1 MAATHRLVV
10 GTAGHI
16 DHGKSR
22 LVQALTGQDPD
33 RLPEEKSRGMT
44 IDLGFA
50 YAQLDG
56 CDVWFVDVPGHERF
70 IRNMLAGAGGVDL
83 ALLVVAA
90 DDAVMPQTEEHAEV
104 LRLLGIRDC
113 VVALTKIDLVDD
125 EWADAVEEEV
135 RGLLG
140 KLDMQPLQVVR
151 TSAETGRGIEEL
163 RGVLAGHASERGQ
176 RPATATWFRMPVDRA
191 FSVPGRGTVVTGSVA
206 HGGVQSDDELEL
218 WPAGRVVRVRDLQT
232 HHAAQEAARGR
243 MRLASNL
250 ASIAP
255 EEAPRGCTLA
265 TPGYLAPTRVL
276 DAQLTWLRLVG
287 KRRGQ
292 TLRLRLHLATAETLC
307 QLRLLDPPDGPRVM
321 DAFAQLKLQDTV
333 VAAWGDRFIL
343 RDESGQRTLGGG
355 QVLHPAPRVWS
366 GRRPAR
372 REGLEALCAQEEQA
386 RLEEVVYAA
395 EWQPTTLP
403 QLAARA
409 GLADAVAAERLVGR
423 LKAAGRMRV
432 LSSGE
437 LQLYVHNDRLAAL
450 GEDLERRLGAY
461 RAAHPRQPGVPWS
474 QWPGWMP
481 AACPAKLRGVLAEWY
496 VADGPFRRERDHVLA
511 ADAQAELPA
520 EDQAL
525 LEALLAAFA
534 AAAFQPPALEELDCH
549 TAKNGK
555 RLRELVEYAVAQELL
570 VRVADGLWLH
580 AERWRELVQIV
591 SGAIRER
598 GPLKVAEIRT
608 LLNSSRKYV
617 VPLVERLDAAGVTQ
631 RRGDT
636 RVLGPA
642 ADGGAS

>member
-1 MAATHRLVV
+1 MASTHKLVV

-50 YAQLDG
+50 YTQLDA
-56 CDVWFVDVPGHERF
+56 CDMWFVDVPGHERF

-104 LRLLGIRDC
+104 LRLLGITDC
-113 VVALTKIDLVDD
+113 VVALTKLDLVDD

-135 RGLLG
+135 RSLLAR
-140 KLDMQPLQVVR
+140 LDMQPLQVVR
-151 TSAETGRGIEEL
+151 TSTETGRGIDEL
-163 RGVLAGHASERGQ
+163 RGVLARHAAERGQ
-176 RPATATWFRMPVDRA
+176 RPATATWFRMPIDRA
-191 FSVPGRGTVVTGSVA
+191 FTVPGRGTVVTGSVA
-206 HGGVQSDDELEL
+206 HGGVQSEDELEL
-218 WPAGRVVRVRDLQT
+218 WPAGRVVRVRDLQS
-232 HHAAQEAARGR
+232 HHDAQASAHGR
-243 MRLASNL
+243 MRLAVNL

-255 EEAPRGCTLA
+255 ADAPRGCTLA

-276 DAQLTWLRLVG
+276 DAQLAWLQLLG

-307 QLRLLDPPDGPRVM
+307 QLRLLDPPAGQRVTE
-321 DAFAQLKLQDTV
+321 AFAQLKLQDTV

-372 REGLEALCAQEEQA
+372 RTGLAALQSADA
-386 RLEEVVYAA
+386 VTRLEEVVYAQ
-395 EWQPTTLP
+395 EWQPATLP
-403 QLAARA
+403 QLATRA
-409 GLADAVAAERLVGR
+409 GLADAGAAETLIGK

-432 LSSGE
+432 LASGE
-437 LQLYVHNDRLAAL
+437 LRLYVHNDHLDALAEDLGRRLAA
-450 GEDLERRLGAY
+450 Y
-461 RAAHPRQPGVPWS
+461 RADHPRQPGVPWS
-474 QWPGWMP
+474 QWPAWMP
-481 AACPAKLRGVLAEWY
+481 AACPAKLRGVLAEWF
-496 VADGPFRRERDHVLA
+496 VEQGPFTRQRDHVLA
-511 ADAQAELPA
+511 ADARPDLPA
-520 EDQAL
+520 EDQQL
-525 LEALLAAFA
+525 LQALLAEFA
-534 AAAFQPPALEELDCH
+534 EAAFQPPALEDLQCR

-555 RLRELVEYAVAQELL
+555 RLRELVEYAVAQEQL

-580 AERWRELVQIV
+580 AERWREMVQIV
-591 SGAIRER
+591 GGAIRAR

-642 ADGGAS
+642 ADSVS